1 LARRILTEFKD
12 HPEFSM
18 PWPDRKKID
27 MEDASRSLKAHQT
40 SAALSGSA
48 ISHSAIS
55 SGLHLG
61 GCGVTQA
68 GSDFE

>member
-1 LARRILTEFKD
+1 MQW
-12 HPEFSM
+12 PEKN
-18 PWPDRKKID
+18 RID
-27 MEDASRSLKAHQT
+27 MEDANRSSNARQT